1 LLAETIIVTES
12 PQDASMPEADEKGP
26 LRRCIATRAVAE
38 KSRMIRFVIDGE
50 GVVTPDL
57 KAKLPGRGYWVL
69 AENAALSQAI
79 ERNAFAKAAKGLAVV
94 PADLGARVLALA
106 EQEVADLIG
115 LAKRSSKLVA
125 GFEKVQAALRGGKV
139 RLLLE
144 ASDAARD
151 GREKLARL
159 AAPGVEICAP
169 LPAERLAGAIGREHA
184 VHAAVLESG
193 LAERLSMAIG
203 RLSGLRLGETERTR
217 H

>member
-1 LLAETIIVTES
+1 MLAGTVIVTES
-12 PQDASMPEADEKGP
+12 RQDVAVPEADEKGP
-26 LRRCIATRAVAE
+26 LRRCIATRSVAE
-38 KSRMIRFVIDGE
+38 KSRMIRFVIDGQ

-69 AENAALSQAI
+69 ADGAVLAQAI
-79 ERNAFAKAAKGLAVV
+79 ERNAFAKAAKGQAEV
-94 PADLGARVLALA
+94 PADLAPRVMALA
-106 EQEVADLIG
+106 EQEVAELIG
-115 LAKRSSKLVA
+115 LARRSSKLVA

-144 ASDAARD
+144 ASDGARD

-169 LPAERLAGAIGREHA
+169 LTAERLAGAIGREHA

-193 LAERLSMAIG
+193 LAERLFMAIE
-203 RLSGLRLGETERTR
+203 RLCSLRVGKTERTR